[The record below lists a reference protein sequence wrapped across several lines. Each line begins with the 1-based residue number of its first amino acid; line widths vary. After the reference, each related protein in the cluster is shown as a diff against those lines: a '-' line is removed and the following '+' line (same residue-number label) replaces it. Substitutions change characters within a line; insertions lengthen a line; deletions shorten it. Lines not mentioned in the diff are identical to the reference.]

1 MKMEKTGEEHSPLA
15 QKGKQGILKIIFGR
29 TMLVLLLL
37 ALNFYMTFYVMMRLA
52 EKIPIFLGSVTV
64 LSGIMLVY
72 VINTRANPAIKLSW
86 CVLIAVF
93 PVFGVVLYFYV
104 QTDLGSRLTIK
115 QQKRTRE
122 QIRKFILPQEELME
136 NIAGEDPEF
145 YNFAR
150 YMHQWAD
157 APVFGN
163 TDTEYF
169 SLGDDAFPRM
179 LEELEKAEKFIFL
192 EYFIVAPGYMWD
204 RILEILAR
212 KAAEGVDVRMIY
224 DGNCAV
230 ASLPYRYPKELER
243 MGIRCKVFS
252 PFRPFVSTHYNNRDH
267 RKILVIDGHTAFTG
281 GINIQDRYI
290 NREQVY
296 GHWKDNALMLKGDAA
311 RSFTLMFLQFWNA
324 DEKKKEYAPYL
335 KQPTPADPAK
345 GYVIGYC
352 DSPMDEER
360 VGEMVYLNILN
371 QAKHYVYIMTPYL
384 ILDNEM
390 VTALQFAAKRGVDVR
405 IVLPHIP
412 DKRIAFAM
420 AKSHY
425 GELTEAGVKIYE
437 YTPGFVHSKVF
448 LSDDIHAVVGTINLD
463 YRSLY
468 LHYECAAY
476 LYRVDALKD
485 IREDFEKTME
495 VSMQVT
501 REMVRSSIIG
511 RLVGRLLK
519 VAAPLM

>member
-1 MKMEKTGEEHSPLA
+1 MEKEKPGSAIA
-15 QKGKQGILKIIFGR
+15 QRGRQRILKIVFGR

-37 ALNFYMTFYVMMRLA
+37 ALNFYLTLSVMMRLA
-52 EKIPIFLGSVTV
+52 EKIPIFLGSVSV
-64 LSGIMLVY
+64 LTGIMLVY

-104 QTDLGSRLTIK
+104 QTDLGSRLTLK

-122 QIRKFILPQEELME
+122 QTRKYVLPQKELVE
-136 NIAGEDPEF
+136 KIAGEDPAF
-145 YNFAR
+145 YNFVR
-150 YMHQWAD
+150 YMHRWAD

-163 TDTEYF
+163 TDAEYF
-169 SLGDDAFPRM
+169 PLGDDAFPRM

-192 EYFIVAPGYMWD
+192 EYFILAPGYMWD
-204 RILEILAR
+204 SILQILAR
-212 KAAEGVDVRMIY
+212 KAKEGVDVRLMY
-224 DGNCAV
+224 DGSCAV
-230 ASLPYRYPKELER
+230 ASLPYRYPEELES

-296 GHWKDNALMLKGDAA
+296 GHWKDNALMLKGDGV

-324 DEKKKEYAPYL
+324 SEKEKEYARYL
-335 KQPTPADPAK
+335 TEPTQADPAK
-345 GYVIGYC
+345 GYVIGYG
-352 DSPMDEER
+352 DSPLDEEM
-360 VGEMVYLNILN
+360 VGKMVYLNILN
-371 QAKHYVYIMTPYL
+371 QAKRYVYIMTPYL

-412 DKRIAFAM
+412 DKRTAFAI
-420 AKSHY
+420 ARNHY
-425 GELTEAGVKIYE
+425 PELTDAGVKIYE
-437 YTPGFVHSKVF
+437 YTPGFIHGKVF

-476 LYRVDALKD
+476 LYRVEALKD

-495 VSMQVT
+495 VSMPVVQGKAWGWG
-501 REMVRSSIIG
+501 IIG
-511 RLVGRLLK
+511 RFAGWLLK